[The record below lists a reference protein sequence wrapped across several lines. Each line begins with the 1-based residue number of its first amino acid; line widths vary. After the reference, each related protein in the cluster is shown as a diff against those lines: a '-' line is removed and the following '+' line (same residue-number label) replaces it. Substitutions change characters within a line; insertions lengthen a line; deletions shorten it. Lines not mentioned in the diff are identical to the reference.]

1 MRNLIY
7 LFAIILLST
16 FSIRAQDNLPQVL
29 NATGNYALVN
39 NYMVDYSVGEMT
51 AVETFTY
58 GGGMLT
64 QGFLQAFVI
73 PDGPPNEAGS
83 EIEVLPDMSPNN
95 DGLGHETLHID
106 NIENYPVNDIQI
118 FNRWGNLVFKM
129 SGYDNADNSFK
140 GIANT
145 GMFLGDKELPDG
157 TYYYILKAF
166 IPQTAKTKIFTGF
179 FVIKRK

>member
-1 MRNLIY
+1 MKNLGL
-7 LFAIILLST
+7 LFSIILLST
-16 FSIRAQDNLPQVL
+16 AGVRGQDNLPQVL
-29 NATGNYALVN
+29 NATGNYTLVN

-51 AVETFTY
+51 AVETFTF
-58 GGGMLT
+58 GNSLLT
-64 QGFLQAFVI
+64 QGFLQPLTI
-73 PDGPPNEAGS
+73 PEGTGEFGS
-83 EIEVLPDMSPNN
+83 DIEVLPDMSPNN
-95 DGLGHETLHID
+95 DGLGNETLHIK

-145 GMFLGDKELPDG
+145 GMFIGDKELPDG

-166 IPQTAKTKIFTGF
+166 IPNVPTTETHTGF